1 MPKPHPH
8 RQTLASAVSV
18 TGVGLHSGASVKV
31 TLQPEPA
38 GTGIAFFR
46 SDIPTESF
54 FISDSTLTKP
64 SPLCTLLTNQNGATL
79 STVEH
84 LMAAFAGLGVTDVS
98 VHVNGPEL
106 PILDGSALP
115 WVQAIDTAGRALLAE
130 TITPVIVT
138 KPQLYSA
145 EGRLL
150 EALPDPRS
158 GTRIMATIE
167 FPHPAIGRQSWKGVL
182 DEQTFRTEIAPARTF
197 TLERDVNAARA
208 AGLIKGGSLENAV
221 VFADDGTVLNP
232 EGLRF
237 ADEPVRHK
245 VLDALGDFY
254 MAGRPIW
261 GKLSLTLPGHSA
273 NNALLRKL
281 L

>member
-18 TGVGLHSGASVKV
+18 TGIGLHSGAQVSV
-31 TLQPEPA
+31 TLQPAPA
-38 GTGIAFFR
+38 GHGIVFIRTDTAETLP
-46 SDIPTESF
+46 IAPENTQPTA
-54 FISDSTLTKP
+54 
-64 SPLCTLLTNQNGATL
+64 LCTLLTNAQNATL

-115 WVQAIDTAGRALLAE
+115 WVQAIDTAGRAPLAE

-221 VFADDGTVLNP
+221 VFADNGTVLNP

-254 MAGRPIW
+254 MAGRPVW
-261 GKLSLTLPGHSA
+261 GKLILTLPGHSA
-273 NNALLRKL
+273 NNALLRNL
-281 L
+281 LK